1 MYDYHELCRLANRAY
16 ACNRK
21 MKDTLKS
28 MVNTPFANM
37 WKCVATTSKQ
47 TDRPYLLGEPLF
59 SSHMIDLS
67 EETVEYNLDT
77 TAKYFERAAKL
88 EQW

>member
-1 MYDYHELCRLANRAY
+1 
-16 ACNRK
+16 
-21 MKDTLKS
+21 
-28 MVNTPFANM
+28 
-37 WKCVATTSKQ
+37 
-47 TDRPYLLGEPLF
+47 
-59 SSHMIDLS
+59 MIDLS